1 MKKSTGLV
9 TLVVVLAAA
18 YGGSTWYTGKKTEA
32 LVSEKVA
39 QFNTLAA
46 EQMQQM
52 GLNESVVMNVLDY
65 QRGVFS
71 STARYTITIKPSD
84 TEDTPLELT
93 FDDKISH
100 GPLPMSAMALGN
112 FTPVAALSR
121 STLVKTKD
129 TEGWYK
135 LTGDKT
141 PLWADS
147 LVGFDGAVDTNV
159 HFEAIKHQGNEIS
172 VDFSGGQLRT
182 KAGGKSKDIVVTGNF
197 PKLLVDDISEDPLT
211 LQASNFVV
219 DFKQDGDINVNG
231 TQVGKLS
238 VDNVKMHTAETD
250 GITFKQI
257 AVNSDAVTK
266 DSISDTKVIYTVSDL
281 VFEDKANLGSIELSM
296 NFDRVYAPAISALS
310 KLISDSNLKNDMG
323 SVDGPTAQKIIEL
336 VMQVLEQKPVLRI
349 EPLRWYTAAG
359 ESKATLRVDFQKPD
373 ATLQQL
379 KESPELW
386 VEAIPAAQLDISIS
400 KPMLRGLATD
410 MDKAEGLTPEEG
422 NAAMLDMALDAAVA
436 PYAKSN
442 MIKNDENDISTVIKY
457 DGQDRVFDINGQRFT
472 SEQLLGLVLMG
483 MM

>member
-32 LVSEKVA
+32 LVQDKVA

-46 EQMQQM
+46 EQLQQM
-52 GLNESVVMNVLDY
+52 GMSESVVMNVIEY
-65 QRGVFS
+65 QRGVLS
-71 STARYTITIKPSD
+71 SNARYTITVKPTAAD
-84 TEDTPLELT
+84 EKPLELT
-93 FDDKISH
+93 FEDKISH
-100 GPLPMSAMALGN
+100 GPLPMSALALGN
-112 FTPVAALSR
+112 FTPVAALSH

-129 TEGWYK
+129 SEAWFK

-147 LVGFDGAVDTNV
+147 LVGFDGAVDSNV
-159 HFEAIKHQGNEIS
+159 HFEAIKHQGDEIK

-182 KAGGKSKDIVVTGNF
+182 KAGGKSKDIVVTGSF
-197 PKLLVDDISEDPLT
+197 PNLFVDDISDDPLT
-211 LQASNFVV
+211 LQASNFVL

-231 TQVGKLS
+231 KQVGKLS
-238 VDNVKMHTAETD
+238 VDNVKMSTAETD

-266 DSISDTKVIYTVSDL
+266 DSISDTKVSYQLSEL
-281 VFEDKANLGSIELSM
+281 VFEDKVKLGSAELVM
-296 NFDRVYAPAISALS
+296 NFDRVYAPAISAFS
-310 KLISDSNLKNDMG
+310 KLLSDSNLQNDIE
-323 SVDGPTAQKIIEL
+323 SVDSATAQKMLEL
-336 VMQVLEQKPVLRI
+336 VLQALEHKPVLRI

-359 ESKATLRVDFQKPD
+359 ESKANLRVELQKPN
-373 ATLQQL
+373 ASAQEL

-386 VEAIPAAQLDISIS
+386 VEAIPAAQLDVLIS
-400 KPMLRGLATD
+400 KAMLRGLATE
-410 MDKAEGLTPEEG
+410 MDKSEGLTAEQG
-422 NAAMLDMALDAAVA
+422 NAAMLDMVLDAAVA
-436 PYAKSN
+436 PYAESK
-442 MIKNDENDISTVIKY
+442 MVKVDENSISTEIKY
-457 DGQDRVFDINGQRFT
+457 NGTDRVFDINGQRFT

>member
-52 GLNESVVMNVLDY
+52 GLSESVVMNVLDY

-84 TEDTPLELT
+84 AEDTPLELT

-147 LVGFDGAVDTNV
+147 LVGFDGAVDSNV

-182 KAGGKSKDIVVTGNF
+182 KAGGKSKDIVVTGSF
-197 PKLLVDDISEDPLT
+197 PKLFVDDISEDPLK
-211 LQASNFVV
+211 LEASNFVV

-238 VDNVKMHTAETD
+238 VDNVKMQSAETD

-257 AVNSDAVTK
+257 AVNSHAVTK

-281 VFEDKANLGSIELSM
+281 VFEDKVNLGSIELSM

-310 KLISDSNLKNDMG
+310 KLISDSNLQNDMD
-323 SVDGPTAQKIIEL
+323 SVDGPTAQKIMEL
-336 VMQVLEQKPVLRI
+336 VLQALEHKPVLRI

-379 KESPELW
+379 KDSPDLW

-422 NAAMLDMALDAAVA
+422 NAAMLDMMLDAAVA

>member
-32 LVSEKVA
+32 LVQDKVA

-46 EQMQQM
+46 EQLQQM
-52 GLNESVVMNVLDY
+52 GMSESVVMNVIEY
-65 QRGVFS
+65 QRGVLS
-71 STARYTITIKPSD
+71 SNARYTITIKPTAAD
-84 TEDTPLELT
+84 EKPLELT
-93 FDDKISH
+93 FEDKISH
-100 GPLPMSAMALGN
+100 GPLPMSALALGN
-112 FTPVAALSR
+112 FTPVAALSH

-129 TEGWYK
+129 SEGWFK

-147 LVGFDGAVDTNV
+147 LVGFDGAVDSNV
-159 HFEAIKHQGNEIS
+159 HFEAIKHQGDEIK

-182 KAGGKSKDIVVTGNF
+182 KAGGKSKDIVVTGSF
-197 PKLLVDDISEDPLT
+197 PNLFVDDISDDPLT
-211 LQASNFVV
+211 LQASNFVL

-231 TQVGKLS
+231 KQVGKLS
-238 VDNVKMHTAETD
+238 VDNVKMSTAETD

-266 DSISDTKVIYTVSDL
+266 DSISDTKVSYQLSEL
-281 VFEDKANLGSIELSM
+281 VFEDKVKLGSAELVM
-296 NFDRVYAPAISALS
+296 NFDRVYAPAIAAFS
-310 KLISDSNLKNDMG
+310 KLLSDSNLQNDIE
-323 SVDGPTAQKIIEL
+323 SVDSATAQKMLEL
-336 VMQVLEQKPVLRI
+336 VLQALEHKPVLRI

-359 ESKATLRVDFQKPD
+359 ESKANLRVELQKPN
-373 ATLQQL
+373 ASAQEL

-386 VEAIPAAQLDISIS
+386 VEAIPAAQLDVLIS
-400 KPMLRGLATD
+400 KAMLRGLAAE
-410 MDKAEGLTPEEG
+410 MDKSEGLSAEEG
-422 NAAMLDMALDAAVA
+422 NAAMLDMVLDAAVA
-436 PYAKSN
+436 PYAESK
-442 MIKNDENDISTVIKY
+442 MVKVDENSISTEIKY
-457 DGQDRVFDINGQRFT
+457 NGTDRVFDINGQRFT

>member
-52 GLNESVVMNVLDY
+52 GLSESVVMNVLDY

-197 PKLLVDDISEDPLT
+197 PKLLVDDISEDPLK

-386 VEAIPAAQLDISIS
+386 VEAIPAAQLDVSIS

-422 NAAMLDMALDAAVA
+422 NAAMLDMMLDAAVA